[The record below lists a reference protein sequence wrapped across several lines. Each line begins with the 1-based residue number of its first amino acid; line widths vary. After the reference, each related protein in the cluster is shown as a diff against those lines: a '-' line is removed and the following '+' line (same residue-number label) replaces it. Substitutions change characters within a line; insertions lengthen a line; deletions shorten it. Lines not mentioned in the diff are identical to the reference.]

1 MEKTSYLTI
10 VFLFGFICAFSQAT
24 EPFENNFNF
33 NYTIKPIPN
42 QKGIDF
48 SVHLNFKS
56 DSTIVFSMPKD
67 YYGVD
72 NYQQYFKD
80 VKTSNGGTLEKTSK
94 KYEYEVTPNS
104 KNEIHISYTLKLTKK
119 DMDKD
124 FFAPGISSSNF
135 HLAGSQILLPIGK
148 LEDANTYNIRI
159 IDAPS
164 DWNFYSSFSNT
175 PLNMNFKGS
184 YWSILTT
191 AFGGGNQRMI
201 SFKIKDKPV
210 SVFIQGDYDNIDETT
225 LISEIK
231 NLINYQRNWTND
243 YSQPYYTISLLEREN
258 SLNGTAPG
266 NLFVCFV
273 DKNATKQQVLKVIS
287 HEMFHNWLPNKVQ
300 IETENGESDLKYA
313 WLYEGFTE
321 YFSRKILYEMNM
333 LSLDDYIETFN
344 TDIFLIANNEQ
355 ANISYEKLLERREN
369 KGLGTNLHK
378 LSYHRGNL
386 MALKWELD
394 INKFNSNFTLKQF
407 FLEVLDVC
415 NKSNGFIKFDD
426 FINIGKKYG
435 IGVRTDYEKYIIR
448 GESIDIPKDAF
459 SETHQLKIVDVPSFD
474 RGYELKKGKTW
485 KLNKIKKKSNAY
497 KAGLRN
503 GMHFIN
509 SKNAYIFRTSWLPNK
524 PIEVQI
530 KLKDG
535 TEKWFEYFP
544 DGEAIPLKQYVRN

>member
-1 MEKTSYLTI
+1 MKKTSYLTI

-42 QKGIDF
+42 QKGMDF
-48 SVHLNFKS
+48 SVRLNFKS
-56 DSTIVFSMPKD
+56 DSTIVFNMPKD

-72 NYQQYFKD
+72 DYQQYFKD
-80 VKTSNGGTLEKTSK
+80 LKTSNGGTLEKTSK

-124 FFAPGISSSNF
+124 FFAPGISSFSF

-148 LEDANTYNIRI
+148 LENANNYNIKI

-164 DWNFYSSFSNT
+164 DWNFYSSFSIT
-175 PLNMNFKGS
+175 PLNMNFTGS

-201 SFKIKDKPV
+201 SFKIKIKPV
-210 SVFIQGDYDNIDETT
+210 SVFIQGEYDNIDETP

-231 NLINYQRNWTND
+231 NLINYQRDWIND
-243 YSQPYYTISLLEREN
+243 YSQPYYTISIIEREN
-258 SLNGTAPG
+258 GLNGTAPG

-273 DKNATKQQVLKVIS
+273 DPNASKQQVIKVIS
-287 HEMFHNWLPNKVQ
+287 HEMFHYWLPNKVQ
-300 IETENGESDLKYA
+300 IETKKGESDLKYA
-313 WLYEGFTE
+313 WFYEGFTE
-321 YFSRKILYEMNM
+321 YFSRKILYDMNM
-333 LSLDDYIETFN
+333 LSLIEYIETFN

-355 ANISYEKLLERREN
+355 ANISYEKLLKQREN

-386 MALKWELD
+386 MALKWESD
-394 INKFNSNFTLKQF
+394 INKFNSDFTLKQF

-415 NKSNGFIKFDD
+415 SKSKGFIKFDD
-426 FINIGKKYG
+426 FIRIGRKYG
-435 IGVRTDYEKYIIR
+435 VDVRADYEKYIIN

-459 SETHQLKIVDVPSFD
+459 SETHQLKIVDVPAFD
-474 RGYELKKGKTW
+474 RGYEFKKGKTW
-485 KLNKIKKKSNAY
+485 KLKKINKKSNAY
-497 KAGLRN
+497 NAGLRN
-503 GMHFIN
+503 GMQYLN

-524 PIEVQI
+524 PIEVKI
-530 KLKDG
+530 KLKNG

-544 DGEAIPLKQYVRN
+544 KGDTIHLKQYIRK